1 MLAKFF
7 CKTGELAG
15 SEFGIAAEASIGKD
29 PGNSIVLSPA
39 IISSKHARIFYDDN
53 EKCYFIEDLGSRNG
67 TRLDGIKVTQRER
80 LGSLEVITFADAYD
94 FIFQI
99 LPEGQEFVPKGAGHG
114 TVMDQELPPVPLHI
128 PGAPAAH
135 GTVAAQDV
143 PVMPNLQP
151 GKVHTGTVMD
161 SDIPMVPASMQKPEK
176 GRTVH
181 EAEMM
186 PIPQFQPGAPQAQQP
201 APAPVPQSYLIQLKK
216 DQKTFTL
223 KEGENIVGRTKDVA
237 ISIDHS
243 TVSRKHANVTLN
255 AGRVTV
261 KDLGSSNHTFV
272 DDQQIT
278 SEVEVTPESRIKFGA
293 VEAMLI
299 AK

>member
-15 SEFGIAAEASIGKD
+15 SEFGISTEASIGKD
-29 PGNSIVLSPA
+29 PGNSIVLAPA
-39 IISSKHARIFYDDN
+39 IISSRHARIFYDEN

-67 TRLDGIKVTQRER
+67 TRLDGIKVNQKER
-80 LGSLEVITFADAYD
+80 LGNLEIITFADAYD

-135 GTVAAQDV
+135 GTVAAPEV
-143 PVMPNLQP
+143 PVIPSLQP
-151 GKVHTGTVMD
+151 KVHTGTVMD

-176 GRTVH
+176 GGTVH

-186 PIPQFQPGAPQAQQP
+186 PIPQFQPGSPQAKQP

-216 DQKTFTL
+216 DQKTFAL
-223 KEGENIVGRTKDVA
+223 KEGANIVGRTKDA
-237 ISIDHS
+237 NIWIDHS
-243 TVSRKHANVTLN
+243 TVSRKHASVTLN
-255 AGRVTV
+255 AGRVTI

-278 SEVEVTPESRIKFGA
+278 TEVEVTPESRIKFGA
-293 VEAMLI
+293 VEATLV